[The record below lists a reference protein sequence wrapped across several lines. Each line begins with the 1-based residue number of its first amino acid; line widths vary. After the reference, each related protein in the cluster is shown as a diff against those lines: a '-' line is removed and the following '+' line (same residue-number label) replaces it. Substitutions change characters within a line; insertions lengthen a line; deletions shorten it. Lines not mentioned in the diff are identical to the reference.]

1 MTQMKFR
8 GIYLA
13 IGLFFGAAATAA
25 ALNVHTI
32 APHKPGQTADW
43 VKAMKVEEYGRQQ
56 VIYHIDQRAGLLS
69 GHYRHVLQVAQNHVD
84 AVGAD
89 KLDLRIVMQGEGVDF
104 LSWARDNF
112 DARHKIDELKL
123 LGVKFLVCRNTLL
136 ARGINPDRELYDVA
150 HEDVIRTAVGE
161 IAQLEQKGF
170 QYIKP

>member
-1 MTQMKFR
+1 MKLR

-13 IGLFFGAAATAA
+13 VGLFFGAAATAA
-25 ALNVHTI
+25 AFSVHTI
-32 APHKPGQTADW
+32 MPHKPGQTAEW
-43 VKAMKVEEYGRQQ
+43 VKAMKVEDYGRQQ

-69 GHYRHVLQVAQNHVD
+69 GHFRHILQVAQNHVD

-89 KLDLRIVMQGEGVDF
+89 RLDLRVILQGEGVDF

-112 DARHKIDELKL
+112 DARNKIDELKL
-123 LGVKFLVCRNTLL
+123 NGVKFLVCRNTLI
-136 ARGINPDRELYDVA
+136 ARGIDPDRELYDVQMA
-150 HEDVIRTAVGE
+150 DVIRTAVGE

>member
-1 MTQMKFR
+1 MKLR

-13 IGLFFGAAATAA
+13 VGLFFGAAATAA
-25 ALNVHTI
+25 AFSVHTVM
-32 APHKPGQTADW
+32 PHKLGQTAEW
-43 VKAMKVEEYGRQQ
+43 VKAMKVEDYGRQQ

-69 GHYRHVLQVAQNHVD
+69 GRFRHILQVAQNHVD

-89 KLDLRIVMQGEGVDF
+89 RLDLRVILQGEGVDF

-112 DARHKIDELKL
+112 DARNKIDELKL
-123 LGVKFLVCRNTLL
+123 NGVKFLVCRNTLI
-136 ARGINPDRELYDVA
+136 ARGIDPDRELYDVQIA
-150 HEDVIRTAVGE
+150 DVIRTAVGE

>member
-1 MTQMKFR
+1 MKLR

-25 ALNVHTI
+25 ALNVHMVI
-32 APHKPGQTADW
+32 PHKPGQTAEW
-43 VKAMKVEEYGRQQ
+43 VKAMKVEDYGRQQ

-69 GHYRHVLQVAQNHVD
+69 GHFRHILQVAQNHVD

-89 KLDLRIVMQGEGVDF
+89 RLDLRVILQGEGVDF
-104 LSWARDNF
+104 LSWVRDNF
-112 DARHKIDELKL
+112 DARNKIDELKL
-123 LGVKFLVCRNTLL
+123 NGVKFLVCRNTLI
-136 ARGINPDRELYDVA
+136 ARGIDPDRELYDVQMA
-150 HEDVIRTAVGE
+150 DVIRTAVGE

>member
-1 MTQMKFR
+1 MKLR
-8 GIYLA
+8 GISLA

-25 ALNVHTI
+25 ALNIHAIV
-32 APHKPGQTADW
+32 PHHPGQTAEW
-43 VKAMKVEEYGRQQ
+43 VKQMKVEEYGRQQ
-56 VIYHIDQRAGLLS
+56 VIYHLDQSAGVLN
-69 GHYRHVLQVAQNHVD
+69 GHFRHVLQVAQNHVD

-89 KLDLRIVMQGEGVDF
+89 KLDLRIILQGEGVDF

-123 LGVKFLVCRNTLL
+123 NGVKFLVCRNTLL
-136 ARGINPDRELYDVA
+136 ARGIDPDRQLYDVA
-150 HEDVIRTAVGE
+150 KEDVIRTAVGE